1 MRKGTFGDGSFLSH
15 WDILG
20 RFLFVPL
27 GHSGTDLDKDRVQNV
42 PKGQIRTVPKCPFLK
57 FLKKIHNF
65 YKFSK
70 KIVYNIDR
78 IKNGG
83 IKMSEKKPEFKSGF
97 VTIIGRTNV
106 GKSTLINLLVGE
118 KVAAIA
124 NKVQTTR
131 TAIKGIVN
139 RPNSQIV
146 FTDTP
151 GIHKPKH
158 KLNETMIETSF
169 TSLNDAD
176 VVLFLIE
183 ANSKEIGRGDAR
195 ILEKIK
201 EAKRKTILI
210 INKIDLVKKEDLLQL
225 IEIYRNEYPFEA
237 VIPIS
242 ALQEK
247 YKDIILD
254 EIEKHLKEG
263 PAYYD
268 IEEYTDQTLR
278 QLAEE
283 TIREKALKLLQ
294 DEVPHGIYVEVEKM
308 QTRKNKKGEEMYDIE
323 ATIYCIRE
331 SHKGIIIGKNG
342 EMLKRIGKLA
352 RIDME
357 ENFGL
362 KVNLKTW
369 VKVRENWL
377 DNPSIVDK
385 FKLK

>member
-1 MRKGTFGDGSFLSH
+1 M
-15 WDILG
+15 
-20 RFLFVPL
+20 
-27 GHSGTDLDKDRVQNV
+27 
-42 PKGQIRTVPKCPFLK
+42 
-57 FLKKIHNF
+57 
-65 YKFSK
+65 
-70 KIVYNIDR
+70 
-78 IKNGG
+78 
-83 IKMSEKKPEFKSGF
+83 EEFKSGF

-131 TAIKGIVN
+131 NAIKGIVN
-139 RPNSQIV
+139 RENSQIV

-158 KLNETMIETSF
+158 KLNQTMVETSF
-169 TSLNDAD
+169 ATIPDSDLI
-176 VVLFLIE
+176 LFLIE
-183 ANSKEIGRGDAR
+183 ATSDEIGKGDR
-195 ILEKIK
+195 IILEKIK
-201 EAKRKTILI
+201 ESKRKTILI
-210 INKIDLVKKEDLLQL
+210 INKIDLVKREKLLNLIDLYSKE
-225 IEIYRNEYPFEA
+225 YNFEA

-242 ALQEK
+242 AYQPK
-247 YKDIILD
+247 YKEIILD
-254 EIEKHLKEG
+254 EIEKNLKPG

-268 IEEYTDQTLR
+268 VEEYTDQTMR

-294 DEVPHGIYVEVEKM
+294 DEVPHAIYVEVEKM
-308 QTRKNKKGEEMYDIE
+308 TMRKNKNGEDIYDIE
-323 ATIYCIRE
+323 ATIYCLRE

-342 EMLKRIGKLA
+342 EMLKKIGRAA

-357 ENFGL
+357 QNFGL

-369 VKVRENWL
+369 VKVKQDWI
-377 DNPSIVDK
+377 DNESIVANK

>member
-1 MRKGTFGDGSFLSH
+1 M
-15 WDILG
+15 
-20 RFLFVPL
+20 
-27 GHSGTDLDKDRVQNV
+27 
-42 PKGQIRTVPKCPFLK
+42 
-57 FLKKIHNF
+57 
-65 YKFSK
+65 
-70 KIVYNIDR
+70 
-78 IKNGG
+78 
-83 IKMSEKKPEFKSGF
+83 EKEFKSGF

-139 RPNSQIV
+139 RENSQII

-158 KLNETMIETSF
+158 KLNETMVETSF
-169 TSLNDAD
+169 ATIPDSDII
-176 VVLFLIE
+176 LFLIE
-183 ANSKEIGRGDAR
+183 ATSAEIGRGDR
-195 ILEKIK
+195 IILEKIK
-201 EAKRKTILI
+201 ESKRKTILI
-210 INKIDLVKKEDLLQL
+210 INKIDLVKREKLLNL
-225 IEIYRNEYPFEA
+225 IELYSKEYNFEA

-242 ALQEK
+242 AYQPK
-247 YKDIILD
+247 YKKIILD
-254 EIEKHLKEG
+254 EIEKNLKPG
-263 PAYYD
+263 SAYYD
-268 IEEYTDQTLR
+268 VEEYTDQTMR

-308 QTRKNKKGEEMYDIE
+308 VLRKNKNNEDIYDIE
-323 ATIYCIRE
+323 ATIYCLRE

-342 EMLKRIGKLA
+342 DMLKRIGRAA

-369 VKVRENWL
+369 VKVKEDWL
-377 DNPSIVDK
+377 DNSSIVNK

>member
-1 MRKGTFGDGSFLSH
+1 MA
-15 WDILG
+15 
-20 RFLFVPL
+20 
-27 GHSGTDLDKDRVQNV
+27 
-42 PKGQIRTVPKCPFLK
+42 
-57 FLKKIHNF
+57 
-65 YKFSK
+65 
-70 KIVYNIDR
+70 
-78 IKNGG
+78 
-83 IKMSEKKPEFKSGF
+83 EFKSGF
-97 VTIIGRTNV
+97 VTLVGRTNV
-106 GKSTLINLLVGE
+106 GKSTLLNLLVGE

-131 TAIKGIVN
+131 TAIKGIAN
-139 RPNSQIV
+139 RENAQII

-158 KLNETMIETSF
+158 KLNETMNETSF
-169 TSLNDAD
+169 SSIPDAD
-176 VVLFLIE
+176 VILFVIE
-183 ANSKEIGRGDAR
+183 ATSENMGKGDSL

-210 INKIDLVKKEDLLQL
+210 INKIDLVKRETLLNL
-225 IEIYRNEYPFEA
+225 IDIYRKEYDFEA

-242 ALQEK
+242 ATNAK
-247 YKDIILD
+247 YREIILD
-254 EIEKHLKEG
+254 EIEKNLKEG

-268 IEEYTDQTLR
+268 IEEYTDQTMR

-308 QTRKNKKGEEMYDIE
+308 KLRKNKNGEEIYDIE
-323 ATIYCIRE
+323 ATIYCLRE

-342 EMLKRIGKLA
+342 EMLKRIGRAA

-362 KVNLKTW
+362 KINLKTW
-369 VKVRENWL
+369 VKVKEDWI
-377 DNPSIVDK
+377 DNQSIVNK
-385 FKLK
+385 FKLQ

>member
-1 MRKGTFGDGSFLSH
+1 MT
-15 WDILG
+15 
-20 RFLFVPL
+20 
-27 GHSGTDLDKDRVQNV
+27 
-42 PKGQIRTVPKCPFLK
+42 
-57 FLKKIHNF
+57 
-65 YKFSK
+65 
-70 KIVYNIDR
+70 
-78 IKNGG
+78 
-83 IKMSEKKPEFKSGF
+83 EFKSGF
-97 VTIIGRTNV
+97 VTLIGRTNV
-106 GKSTLINLLVGE
+106 GKSTLLNLLVGE

-139 RPNSQIV
+139 RENAQII

-151 GIHKPKH
+151 GIHKPKT
-158 KLNETMIETSF
+158 KLNETMVETSF
-169 TSLNDAD
+169 SSIPDSD
-176 VVLFLIE
+176 IVLFLIE
-183 ANSKEIGRGDAR
+183 ATSDEIGRGDKR
-195 ILEKIK
+195 ILEKLK
-201 EAKRKTILI
+201 EVKRKTILI
-210 INKIDLVKKEDLLQL
+210 INKIDLVKREKLLKLIDIYSKEY
-225 IEIYRNEYPFEA
+225 EFET

-242 ALQEK
+242 ATNKK
-247 YKDIILD
+247 YRDIILD
-254 EIEKHLKEG
+254 EIEKNLKAG

-294 DEVPHGIYVEVEKM
+294 DEVPHGIYIEVEKM
-308 QTRKNKKGEEMYDIE
+308 KERKNKQGEAIYDIE
-323 ATIYCIRE
+323 ATIYCLRE

-342 EMLKRIGKLA
+342 EMLKRIGRAA

-369 VKVRENWL
+369 VKVKEDWQEN
-377 DNPSIVDK
+377 DTIVNK